1 MSHIP
6 AMSARDMMSK
16 GLTGPLFS
24 PTPTP
29 IPTPSKESKSWSE
42 YLGLSKKSSTQK
54 KKFTPNEDYN
64 DDKDISPRDSDMGLD
79 LRKTYDVTSS
89 LQDMKALPQFFEGED
104 VYFLNNEEY
113 LKGTIISQ
121 NENNKYIIQP
131 DNSSMPKVEIDEK
144 NITSDKYKR
153 KGGKTKRNRKNNKR
167 KTRRHKKT
175 NKKHKKAKK
184 QTKRRK

>member
-29 IPTPSKESKSWSE
+29 TPSNEGKSWSN
-42 YLGLSKKSSTQK
+42 YFGLSRKSSK
-54 KKFTPNEDYN
+54 KEKKVTPNEEYDNN
-64 DDKDISPRDSDMGLD
+64 DDISPRDSDLGLD
-79 LRKTYDVTSS
+79 VAKQYNVTTS
-89 LQDMKALPQFFEGED
+89 LHDMKALPLFFEGEE
-104 VYFLNNEEY
+104 VYFLNNKEY

-121 NENNKYIIQP
+121 NEDNKYIIQP
-131 DNSSMPKVEIDEK
+131 VNSSMPIVEIDEK
-144 NITSDKYKR
+144 NITTDKFKR
-153 KGGKTKRNRKNNKR
+153 KGGKTFKSNRKNNKR